1 LLSRL
6 DTGILVVAKLQR
18 AVPVC
23 SAERYLVTESKTIK
37 RSPKIRDFHFNG
49 YAILFTSFLIGKYFC
64 GETSHV
70 RKVGCD
76 FNSI

>member
-1 LLSRL
+1 LLSGL

-23 SAERYLVTESKTIK
+23 SAERDPVTESETIK
-37 RSPKIRDFHFNG
+37 RSPKIRNFDFNG
-49 YAILFTSFLIGKYFC
+49 YTVLFASFLMGKYFC

-70 RKVGCD
+70 RNV
-76 FNSI
+76 